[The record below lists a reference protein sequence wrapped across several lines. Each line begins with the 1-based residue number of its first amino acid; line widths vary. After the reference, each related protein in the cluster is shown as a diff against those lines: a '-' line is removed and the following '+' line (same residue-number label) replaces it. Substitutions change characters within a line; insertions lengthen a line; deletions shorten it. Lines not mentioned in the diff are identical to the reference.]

1 MNRKN
6 NAKSQA
12 THALIK
18 EAFLSLSQQK
28 DAEKISIRE
37 ICDAAQINRSS
48 FYLHFTDLYD
58 LIDEVEKD
66 MTRQIESILLQAFE
80 HKNMPMRDVFTSF
93 FVFLR
98 EHQSFFRAY
107 YQHRRGAVQS
117 LDLTKTEPFRSYII
131 HAGHQFGFES
141 EREIQYHSLFFTA
154 GFSAIMEEWLLSGCM
169 ESPEYLSELIYKEY
183 RQ

>member
-1 MNRKN
+1 MNKKN

-18 EAFLSLSQQK
+18 EVFLALSQKK

-37 ICDAAQINRSS
+37 ICDAAGINRSS

-66 MTRQIESILLQAFE
+66 MTQQIESILLQAFE
-80 HKNMPMRDVFTSF
+80 YRNMPMRDVFTSLF
-93 FVFLR
+93 TFLR
-98 EHQSFFRAY
+98 DHQSFFRAY
-107 YQHRRGAVQS
+107 YQHRRGAVRS

-131 HAGHQFGFES
+131 DAGHQFGFES
-141 EREIQYHSLFFTA
+141 EREIRYHSLFFTS
-154 GFSAIMEEWLLSGCM
+154 GFSAIMEQWLLDGCP